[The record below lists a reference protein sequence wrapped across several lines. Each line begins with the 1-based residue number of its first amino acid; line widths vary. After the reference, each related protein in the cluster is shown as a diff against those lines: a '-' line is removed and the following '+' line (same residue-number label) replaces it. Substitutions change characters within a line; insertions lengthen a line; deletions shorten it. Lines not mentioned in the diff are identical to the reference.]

1 MWNKLFLYNTNFVII
16 YTQVGKMV
24 SFLYLF
30 SCNLRNKCFTVKKM
44 LLYSVIGVLG
54 LLFL

>member
-1 MWNKLFLYNTNFVII
+1 MWNKLFLYNTKFVII
-16 YTQVGKMV
+16 YTKVGEKV
-24 SFLYLF
+24 SFLCFF

-44 LLYSVIGVLG
+44 LLYSIVGVSG

>member
-30 SCNLRNKCFTVKKM
+30 SRNLRNKCFTVKKM